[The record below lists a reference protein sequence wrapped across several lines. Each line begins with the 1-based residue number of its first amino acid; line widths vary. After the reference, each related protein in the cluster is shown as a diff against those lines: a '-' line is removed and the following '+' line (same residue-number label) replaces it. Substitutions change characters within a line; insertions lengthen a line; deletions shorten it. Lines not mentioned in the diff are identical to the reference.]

1 VTDIEIPLFPLHS
14 VLCPGIALPL
24 HVFEPRYRLMAERC
38 VADETPFGIVLI
50 REGREVGGDE
60 VAIAGIGTFAEIRKA
75 GRHPDGR
82 YDLLVVGAG
91 RFAIED
97 VDPDREPYLVAT
109 VTPLE
114 DEVGN
119 GTRAARLAS
128 RSMRRFVGYLQL
140 LQPQDGESA
149 DEIDVQI
156 EVESEI
162 DDDEAAEGEEVVSE
176 IELRQVIDPF
186 APGDPVVG
194 TGGGEDTDEDGGP
207 SADDGTT
214 SRLIIPDDPT
224 TLSYLLSGIIQVD
237 PMQRQLLL
245 EAETT
250 EDRLVALDALLDR
263 ELWMLRRRLRVY
275 TPDMTHAAVRRN

>member
-1 VTDIEIPLFPLHS
+1 MT
-14 VLCPGIALPL
+14 
-24 HVFEPRYRLMAERC
+24 ERC

-50 REGREVGGDE
+50 REGREVGADD
-60 VAIAGIGTFAEIRKA
+60 VAIAGVGTFAEIRQA

-82 YDLLVVGAG
+82 LDLLVVGAG

-97 VDPDREPYLVAT
+97 VDADREPYLVAN
-109 VTPLE
+109 VTPLD
-114 DEVGN
+114 DEVGD
-119 GTRAARLAS
+119 GRRAARLAS

-156 EVESEI
+156 EVESEV
-162 DDDEAAEGEEVVSE
+162 DDDADEGEEVVEE

-186 APGDPVVG
+186 APDEPVRGSSEGIGSGDG
-194 TGGGEDTDEDGGP
+194 ASAELDT
-207 SADDGTT
+207 TR
-214 SRLIIPDDPT
+214 RLIIPDDPT

-237 PMQRQLLL
+237 PVQRQLLL

-263 ELWMLRRRLRVY
+263 ELWMLRRRLRLY

>member
-1 VTDIEIPLFPLHS
+1 MTAIEIPLFPLHS

-24 HVFEPRYRLMAERC
+24 HVFEPRYRLMTERC

-50 REGREVGGDE
+50 REGREVGADD
-60 VAIAGIGTFAEIRKA
+60 VAIAGVGTFAEIRQA

-82 YDLLVVGAG
+82 FDLLVVGAG

-97 VDPDREPYLVAT
+97 VDADREPYLVAN
-109 VTPLE
+109 VTPLD
-114 DEVGN
+114 DEVGD
-119 GTRAARLAS
+119 GRRAARLAS

-156 EVESEI
+156 EVESEV
-162 DDDEAAEGEEVVSE
+162 DDDADEGEEVVEE

-186 APGDPVVG
+186 APDEPVRGSSEGIGSGDG
-194 TGGGEDTDEDGGP
+194 ASAELDT
-207 SADDGTT
+207 TR
-214 SRLIIPDDPT
+214 RLIIPDDPT

-237 PMQRQLLL
+237 PVQRQLLL

-263 ELWMLRRRLRVY
+263 ELWMLRRRLRLY